1 MKSLSK
7 FHSTLD
13 IFLDLL
19 FPKSGLVREIEVM
32 SAADFAGGTVLNATD
47 RRFRG
52 HCPPECADWSR
63 AILTYRDRYV
73 RAAVWELKYRKNN
86 AVAKIF
92 AELLAAELKKIPGNF
107 VVIPIPLSEK
117 RRRERGYNQI
127 ELILEQLPKSD
138 QWGIEPNLL
147 HRKHHTTS
155 QTKLSRA
162 ERLKN
167 LEDCFEI
174 SNSNNKIKK
183 VTDKRFVIVDDVMT
197 TGSTLQQA
205 REALRSV
212 GAKEVLAITL
222 AH

>member
-1 MKSLSK
+1 MKLLAK
-7 FHSTLD
+7 FHSALD

-19 FPKSGLVREIEVM
+19 FPKSELVREIEGM
-32 SAADFAGGTVLNATD
+32 SVVNFATG
-47 RRFRG
+47 RRFHG
-52 HCPPECADWSR
+52 HYPPECADWSR
-63 AILTYRDRYV
+63 AILTYRNRYV

-127 ELILEQLPKSD
+127 ELILEQLPKSEHWTIAQD
-138 QWGIEPNLL
+138 LL
-147 HRKHHTTS
+147 RRTHHTTP
-155 QTKLSRA
+155 QTKLTRA

-167 LEDCFEI
+167 LEDCFEVI
-174 SNSNNKIKK
+174 DPQK
-183 VTDKRFVIVDDVMT
+183 VTDVRFVIVDDVMT

-205 REALRSV
+205 REALRSA